1 MEAISISQ
9 TLLLF
14 ICGTPSNFS
23 QARQLLTRYALLHRI
38 VGSLF
43 LTRSSATLLLLAPA
57 GAASGAALEAAAAAP
72 EEEASDREA
81 QRGGN
86 RRRGDKGEATE
97 GVAMEGEATE
107 DEAEVGSDSMTHN
120 APTVRGI
127 QSYILKDHIPRGT
140 GKRNFQKHVRIPFP
154 AEPW

>member
-57 GAASGAALEAAAAAP
+57 GAASGAASEAAAAAP
-72 EEEASDREA
+72 EEEASDRET
-81 QRGGN
+81 QRG
-86 RRRGDKGEATE
+86 E
-97 GVAMEGEATE
+97 AMEGEATKE
-107 DEAEVGSDSMTHN
+107 RQRKEWRWKE
-120 APTVRGI
+120 R
-127 QSYILKDHIPRGT
+127 
-140 GKRNFQKHVRIPFP
+140 
-154 AEPW
+154 

>member
-1 MEAISISQ
+1 MSPYDLCSASH
-9 TLLLF
+9 T
-14 ICGTPSNFS
+14 TYFS
-23 QARQLLTRYALLHRI
+23 RGA
-38 VGSLF
+38 
-43 LTRSSATLLLLAPA
+43 LLLAKSWLPFPYSEQRHSSLVSPSGGGVGSGIGSSGCGA
-57 GAASGAALEAAAAAP
+57 GG
-72 EEEASDREA
+72 
-81 QRGGN
+81 RGVGQGGTKGRGN
-86 RRRGDKGEATE
+86 GRRGDKGEATE

-140 GKRNFQKHVRIPFP
+140 GKRDFQKHVWIPFP